1 MTSGSVKLRHAVRF
15 HEEREPHSPAFTPMN
30 EKKPYH
36 REKQCSTVTSES
48 HFFIFRSFPIHAK
61 YDVTNLKRSD
71 VRPTDE
77 L

>member
-1 MTSGSVKLRHAVRF
+1 MLQEMAQISHILTHI
-15 HEEREPHSPAFTPMN
+15 
-30 EKKPYH
+30 
-36 REKQCSTVTSES
+36 STL
-48 HFFIFRSFPIHAK
+48 RSFPMQAK